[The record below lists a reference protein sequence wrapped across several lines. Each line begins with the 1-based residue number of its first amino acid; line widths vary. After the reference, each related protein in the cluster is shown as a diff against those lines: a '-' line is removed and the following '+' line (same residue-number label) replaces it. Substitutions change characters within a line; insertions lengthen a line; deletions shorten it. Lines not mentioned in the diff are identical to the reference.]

1 MGPFNWK
8 TALKTHLARFHG
20 MNKLSKG
27 ERGNLERHSALTIR
41 RFEWLWIAI
50 IILHFPEFK
59 IFIIDS
65 CYLPRSTD
73 TIVVTFC
80 LIIQFHQ
87 SMDCLW
93 KGD

>member
-1 MGPFNWK
+1 
-8 TALKTHLARFHG
+8 

-27 ERGNLERHSALTIR
+27 KRGNLERHSALTIR
-41 RFEWLWIAI
+41 RFEWHWIAI
-50 IILHFPEFK
+50 IILHFPEFE

-73 TIVVTFC
+73 TIVLTFC
-80 LIIQFHQ
+80 LIIQFDQ

-93 KGD
+93 KVD